1 MSKNRNNRR
10 EWTDDKVST
19 EDIGSVEEELGL
31 TGEETKVTV
40 TSLEEGEKVTPS
52 PLDGVEL
59 IDAKINSVNDEEGTQ
74 VNDKDLN
81 QLQDTET
88 KTTETKEELGEVS
101 VEVGSLDDFY
111 KALFRLENKNVNGI
125 QELLNSLVLKD
136 AADKLFVA
144 ELKDIVRFLIA
155 NDLTNTNKAN
165 QRLNSLI
172 LRILESK
179 DTLKF
184 NIINKLFEIDNKVF
198 EPSYLIRTIEFTR
211 DLTTLLNYGQLI
223 TIIEVLANPETRV
236 KNKSLVPNLTNLK
249 LKEEPLNFLKSYYK
263 L

>member
-1 MSKNRNNRR
+1 MSKNKNNRR

-31 TGEETKVTV
+31 TGEETKDT
-40 TSLEEGEKVTPS
+40 L
-52 PLDGVEL
+52 LDGVEE
-59 IDAKINSVNDEEGTQ
+59 APVKEELETQ
-74 VNDKDLN
+74 TELPVE
-81 QLQDTET
+81 TET
-88 KTTETKEELGEVS
+88 ETTETETKEELGEVS

-211 DLTTLLNYGQLI
+211 DLTTVLNYGQLI

-249 LKEEPLNFLKSYYK
+249 LKEEALNFLKSYYK

>member
-31 TGEETKVTV
+31 TGEETKDT
-40 TSLEEGEKVTPS
+40 L
-52 PLDGVEL
+52 LDGVEE
-59 IDAKINSVNDEEGTQ
+59 APVKEELETQ
-74 VNDKDLN
+74 TELPVE
-81 QLQDTET
+81 TET
-88 KTTETKEELGEVS
+88 KTTETETTETKTTETETKEELGEVS

-249 LKEEPLNFLKSYYK
+249 LKEEALNFLKSYYK

>member
-10 EWTDDKVST
+10 EWADDKVST

-31 TGEETKVTV
+31 TGEETKDT
-40 TSLEEGEKVTPS
+40 L
-52 PLDGVEL
+52 LDGVEE
-59 IDAKINSVNDEEGTQ
+59 APVKEELETQ
-74 VNDKDLN
+74 TELPVE
-81 QLQDTET
+81 TET
-88 KTTETKEELGEVS
+88 KTTETETTETETKEELGEVS

-211 DLTTLLNYGQLI
+211 DLTTVLNYGQLI

-249 LKEEPLNFLKSYYK
+249 LKEEALNFLKSYYK

>member
-31 TGEETKVTV
+31 TGEETKDT
-40 TSLEEGEKVTPS
+40 L
-52 PLDGVEL
+52 LDGVEE
-59 IDAKINSVNDEEGTQ
+59 APVKEELETQ
-74 VNDKDLN
+74 TELPVE
-81 QLQDTET
+81 TET
-88 KTTETKEELGEVS
+88 ETTETETKEELGEVS
-101 VEVGSLDDFY
+101 IEAGSLDDFY

>member
-31 TGEETKVTV
+31 TGEETKDT
-40 TSLEEGEKVTPS
+40 L
-52 PLDGVEL
+52 LDGVEE
-59 IDAKINSVNDEEGTQ
+59 APVKEELETQ
-74 VNDKDLN
+74 TELPVE
-81 QLQDTET
+81 TET
-88 KTTETKEELGEVS
+88 ETTETETKEELGEVS
-101 VEVGSLDDFY
+101 VEAGSLDDFY

-211 DLTTLLNYGQLI
+211 DLTTVLNYGQLI

-249 LKEEPLNFLKSYYK
+249 LKEEALNFLKSYYK

>member
-31 TGEETKVTV
+31 TGEETEDTI
-40 TSLEEGEKVTPS
+40 
-52 PLDGVEL
+52 LDGVEETPV
-59 IDAKINSVNDEEGTQ
+59 KEELETQ
-74 VNDKDLN
+74 TETQTELPVE
-81 QLQDTET
+81 TET

-101 VEVGSLDDFY
+101 VEAGSLDDFY

-211 DLTTLLNYGQLI
+211 DLTTVLNYGQLI

-249 LKEEPLNFLKSYYK
+249 LKEEALNFLKSYYK

>member
-31 TGEETKVTV
+31 TGEETKVIV
-40 TSLEEGEKVTPS
+40 TSLEEGEGTTTK

-59 IDAKINSVNDEEGTQ
+59 IDAKINSTIDEEDTQ
-74 VNDKDLN
+74 DVGGDLN
-81 QLQDTET
+81 PQDEGET
-88 KTTETKEELGEVS
+88 KEVS
-101 VEVGSLDDFY
+101 VEAGSLDDFY

-211 DLTTLLNYGQLI
+211 DLTTVLNYGQLI

-249 LKEEPLNFLKSYYK
+249 LKEEALNFLKSYYK

>member
-10 EWTDDKVST
+10 EWADDKVST

-31 TGEETKVTV
+31 TGEETKDT
-40 TSLEEGEKVTPS
+40 L
-52 PLDGVEL
+52 LDGVEE
-59 IDAKINSVNDEEGTQ
+59 APVKEELETQ
-74 VNDKDLN
+74 
-81 QLQDTET
+81 TELPVET
-88 KTTETKEELGEVS
+88 ETETKEELGEVS
-101 VEVGSLDDFY
+101 IEAGSLDDFY

-211 DLTTLLNYGQLI
+211 DLTTVLNYGQLI

-249 LKEEPLNFLKSYYK
+249 LKEEALNFLKSYYK

>member
-10 EWTDDKVST
+10 EWADDKVST

-31 TGEETKVTV
+31 TGEEPKDT
-40 TSLEEGEKVTPS
+40 L
-52 PLDGVEL
+52 LDGVEE
-59 IDAKINSVNDEEGTQ
+59 APVKEELETQ
-74 VNDKDLN
+74 TELPVE
-81 QLQDTET
+81 TET
-88 KTTETKEELGEVS
+88 ETTETETKEELGEVS
-101 VEVGSLDDFY
+101 IEAGSLDDFY

-211 DLTTLLNYGQLI
+211 DLTTVLNYGQLI

-249 LKEEPLNFLKSYYK
+249 LKEEALNFLKSYYK

>member
-10 EWTDDKVST
+10 EWADDKVST
-19 EDIGSVEEELGL
+19 EDIGSLEEELGL
-31 TGEETKVTV
+31 TGEETKDT
-40 TSLEEGEKVTPS
+40 L
-52 PLDGVEL
+52 LDGVEE
-59 IDAKINSVNDEEGTQ
+59 APVKEELGTQ
-74 VNDKDLN
+74 TELPVE
-81 QLQDTET
+81 TET
-88 KTTETKEELGEVS
+88 ETTETETKEELGEVS

-223 TIIEVLANPETRV
+223 TIIEVLANPETRA

-249 LKEEPLNFLKSYYK
+249 LKEEALNFLKSYR
-263 L
+263 

>member
-31 TGEETKVTV
+31 TGEEPKDTLLDSVEEAPVKEE
-40 TSLEEGEKVTPS
+40 LETQT
-52 PLDGVEL
+52 EL
-59 IDAKINSVNDEEGTQ
+59 PV
-74 VNDKDLN
+74 
-81 QLQDTET
+81 ET
-88 KTTETKEELGEVS
+88 KTTETETKEESGEVS

-249 LKEEPLNFLKSYYK
+249 LKEEALNFLKSYYK

>member
-10 EWTDDKVST
+10 EWSDDKVST

-31 TGEETKVTV
+31 TGEETEDTI
-40 TSLEEGEKVTPS
+40 
-52 PLDGVEL
+52 LDGVEETPV
-59 IDAKINSVNDEEGTQ
+59 KEELETQ
-74 VNDKDLN
+74 TETQTELPVE
-81 QLQDTET
+81 TET
-88 KTTETKEELGEVS
+88 KTETKEELGEVS

-211 DLTTLLNYGQLI
+211 DLTTVLNYGQLI

-249 LKEEPLNFLKSYYK
+249 LKEEALNFLKSYYK

>member
-31 TGEETKVTV
+31 TGEETKDT
-40 TSLEEGEKVTPS
+40 L
-52 PLDGVEL
+52 LDGVEE
-59 IDAKINSVNDEEGTQ
+59 APVKEELETQ
-74 VNDKDLN
+74 TELPVETETKT
-81 QLQDTET
+81 TET

-211 DLTTLLNYGQLI
+211 DLTTVLNYGQLI

-249 LKEEPLNFLKSYYK
+249 LKEEALNFLKSYYK

>member
-31 TGEETKVTV
+31 TGEEPKDT
-40 TSLEEGEKVTPS
+40 L
-52 PLDGVEL
+52 LDGVEE
-59 IDAKINSVNDEEGTQ
+59 APVKEELETQ
-74 VNDKDLN
+74 TELPVE
-81 QLQDTET
+81 TET
-88 KTTETKEELGEVS
+88 KTTETETKEELGEVS

-249 LKEEPLNFLKSYYK
+249 LKEEALNFLKSYYK

>member
-31 TGEETKVTV
+31 TGEETKDT
-40 TSLEEGEKVTPS
+40 L
-52 PLDGVEL
+52 LDGVEE
-59 IDAKINSVNDEEGTQ
+59 APVKEELETQ
-74 VNDKDLN
+74 TELPVE
-81 QLQDTET
+81 TET
-88 KTTETKEELGEVS
+88 ETTETETKEELGEVS
-101 VEVGSLDDFY
+101 IEAGSLDDFY

-172 LRILESK
+172 LRILEFK

-211 DLTTLLNYGQLI
+211 DLTTVLNYGQLI

>member
-10 EWTDDKVST
+10 EWADDKVST

-31 TGEETKVTV
+31 TGEETKDT
-40 TSLEEGEKVTPS
+40 L
-52 PLDGVEL
+52 LDGVEE
-59 IDAKINSVNDEEGTQ
+59 APVKEELETQ
-74 VNDKDLN
+74 TELPVE
-81 QLQDTET
+81 TET
-88 KTTETKEELGEVS
+88 KTTETETTETETKEELGEVS
-101 VEVGSLDDFY
+101 IEAGSLDDFY

-172 LRILESK
+172 LRILEFK

-211 DLTTLLNYGQLI
+211 DLTTVLNYGQLI

-249 LKEEPLNFLKSYYK
+249 LKEEALNFLKSYYK

>member
-10 EWTDDKVST
+10 EWADDKVST

-31 TGEETKVTV
+31 TGEETEDTI
-40 TSLEEGEKVTPS
+40 
-52 PLDGVEL
+52 LDGVEETPV
-59 IDAKINSVNDEEGTQ
+59 KEELETQ
-74 VNDKDLN
+74 TETQTELPVE
-81 QLQDTET
+81 TET
-88 KTTETKEELGEVS
+88 KTETKEELGEVS

-211 DLTTLLNYGQLI
+211 DLTTVLNYGQLI

-249 LKEEPLNFLKSYYK
+249 LKEEALNFLKSYYK

>member
-31 TGEETKVTV
+31 TGEETKDT
-40 TSLEEGEKVTPS
+40 L
-52 PLDGVEL
+52 LDGVEE
-59 IDAKINSVNDEEGTQ
+59 APVKEELETQ
-74 VNDKDLN
+74 
-81 QLQDTET
+81 TET
-88 KTTETKEELGEVS
+88 QTELPVETETKEELGEVS
-101 VEVGSLDDFY
+101 VEAGSLDDFY

-211 DLTTLLNYGQLI
+211 DLTTVLNYGQLI

-249 LKEEPLNFLKSYYK
+249 LKEEALNFLKSYYK

>member
-10 EWTDDKVST
+10 EWADDKVST

-31 TGEETKVTV
+31 TGEETKDT
-40 TSLEEGEKVTPS
+40 L
-52 PLDGVEL
+52 LDGVEE
-59 IDAKINSVNDEEGTQ
+59 APVKEELETQ
-74 VNDKDLN
+74 TELPVE
-81 QLQDTET
+81 TET
-88 KTTETKEELGEVS
+88 KTTETETKEELGEVS

-211 DLTTLLNYGQLI
+211 DLTTVLNYGQLI

-249 LKEEPLNFLKSYYK
+249 LKEEALNFLKSYYK

>member
-31 TGEETKVTV
+31 TGEETKDT
-40 TSLEEGEKVTPS
+40 L
-52 PLDGVEL
+52 LDGVEE
-59 IDAKINSVNDEEGTQ
+59 APVKEELETQ
-74 VNDKDLN
+74 TETQTELPVE
-81 QLQDTET
+81 TET
-88 KTTETKEELGEVS
+88 KTETKEELGEVS
-101 VEVGSLDDFY
+101 VEAGSLDDFY

-211 DLTTLLNYGQLI
+211 DLTTVLNYGQLI

-249 LKEEPLNFLKSYYK
+249 LKEEALNFLKSYYK

>member
-10 EWTDDKVST
+10 EWADDKVST

-31 TGEETKVTV
+31 TGEETEDTI
-40 TSLEEGEKVTPS
+40 
-52 PLDGVEL
+52 LDGVEETPV
-59 IDAKINSVNDEEGTQ
+59 KEELETQ
-74 VNDKDLN
+74 
-81 QLQDTET
+81 TET
-88 KTTETKEELGEVS
+88 QTELPVETETKEESGEVS

-249 LKEEPLNFLKSYYK
+249 LKEEALNFLKSYYK

>member
-10 EWTDDKVST
+10 EWADDKVST

-31 TGEETKVTV
+31 TGEETKDT
-40 TSLEEGEKVTPS
+40 L
-52 PLDGVEL
+52 LDGVEE
-59 IDAKINSVNDEEGTQ
+59 APVKEELETQ
-74 VNDKDLN
+74 TELPVE
-81 QLQDTET
+81 TET
-88 KTTETKEELGEVS
+88 KTTETETTETETKEELGEVS
-101 VEVGSLDDFY
+101 IEAGSLDDFY

-211 DLTTLLNYGQLI
+211 DLTTVLNYGQLI

-249 LKEEPLNFLKSYYK
+249 
-263 L
+263 

>member
-1 MSKNRNNRR
+1 MSKNRNNRH
-10 EWTDDKVST
+10 EWTGDKVST

-31 TGEETKVTV
+31 TGEETKDT
-40 TSLEEGEKVTPS
+40 L
-52 PLDGVEL
+52 LDGVEE
-59 IDAKINSVNDEEGTQ
+59 APVKEELETQ
-74 VNDKDLN
+74 TELPVE
-81 QLQDTET
+81 TET
-88 KTTETKEELGEVS
+88 ETTETETKEESGEVS

-249 LKEEPLNFLKSYYK
+249 LKEEALNFLKSYYK

>member
-10 EWTDDKVST
+10 EWADDKVST

-31 TGEETKVTV
+31 TGEEPKDT
-40 TSLEEGEKVTPS
+40 L
-52 PLDGVEL
+52 LDGVEE
-59 IDAKINSVNDEEGTQ
+59 APVKEELETQ
-74 VNDKDLN
+74 TELPVE
-81 QLQDTET
+81 TET
-88 KTTETKEELGEVS
+88 KTTETETKEESGEVS

-172 LRILESK
+172 LRVLESK

-249 LKEEPLNFLKSYYK
+249 LKEEALNFLKSYYK

>member
-31 TGEETKVTV
+31 TGEETEDTI
-40 TSLEEGEKVTPS
+40 
-52 PLDGVEL
+52 LDGVEETPV
-59 IDAKINSVNDEEGTQ
+59 KEELETQ
-74 VNDKDLN
+74 TELPVE
-81 QLQDTET
+81 TET
-88 KTTETKEELGEVS
+88 KTETKEELGEVS
-101 VEVGSLDDFY
+101 VEAGSLDDFY

>member
-10 EWTDDKVST
+10 EWADDKVST

-31 TGEETKVTV
+31 TGEETKDT
-40 TSLEEGEKVTPS
+40 L
-52 PLDGVEL
+52 LDGVEE
-59 IDAKINSVNDEEGTQ
+59 APVKEELETQ
-74 VNDKDLN
+74 TELPVEA
-81 QLQDTET
+81 ET
-88 KTTETKEELGEVS
+88 KTTETETKEELGEVS

-249 LKEEPLNFLKSYYK
+249 LKEESLNFLKSYYK

>member
-31 TGEETKVTV
+31 TGEEPKDT
-40 TSLEEGEKVTPS
+40 L
-52 PLDGVEL
+52 LDGVEE
-59 IDAKINSVNDEEGTQ
+59 APVKEELETQ
-74 VNDKDLN
+74 TELPVE
-81 QLQDTET
+81 TET
-88 KTTETKEELGEVS
+88 ETTETETKEELGEVS

-249 LKEEPLNFLKSYYK
+249 LKEEALNFLKSYYK

>member
-10 EWTDDKVST
+10 EWADDKVST

-31 TGEETKVTV
+31 TGEETKDT
-40 TSLEEGEKVTPS
+40 L
-52 PLDGVEL
+52 LDGVEE
-59 IDAKINSVNDEEGTQ
+59 APVKEELETQ
-74 VNDKDLN
+74 TELPVE
-81 QLQDTET
+81 TET
-88 KTTETKEELGEVS
+88 KTETKEELGEVS

-249 LKEEPLNFLKSYYK
+249 LKEEALNFLKSYYK

>member
-10 EWTDDKVST
+10 EWADDKVST

-31 TGEETKVTV
+31 TGEETKDT
-40 TSLEEGEKVTPS
+40 L
-52 PLDGVEL
+52 LDGVEE
-59 IDAKINSVNDEEGTQ
+59 APVKEELETQ
-74 VNDKDLN
+74 TELPVE
-81 QLQDTET
+81 TET
-88 KTTETKEELGEVS
+88 KTTETETKEESGEVS

-211 DLTTLLNYGQLI
+211 DLTTVLNYGQLI

-249 LKEEPLNFLKSYYK
+249 LKEEALNFLKSYYK

>member
-10 EWTDDKVST
+10 EWADDKVST

-31 TGEETKVTV
+31 TGEEPKDT
-40 TSLEEGEKVTPS
+40 L
-52 PLDGVEL
+52 LDGVEE
-59 IDAKINSVNDEEGTQ
+59 APVKEELETQ
-74 VNDKDLN
+74 TELPVE
-81 QLQDTET
+81 TET
-88 KTTETKEELGEVS
+88 KTTETETKEELGEVS

-249 LKEEPLNFLKSYYK
+249 LKEEALNFLKSYYK

>member
-10 EWTDDKVST
+10 EWADDKVST

-31 TGEETKVTV
+31 TGEETKDT
-40 TSLEEGEKVTPS
+40 L
-52 PLDGVEL
+52 LDGVEE
-59 IDAKINSVNDEEGTQ
+59 APVKEELETQ
-74 VNDKDLN
+74 TELPVE
-81 QLQDTET
+81 TET
-88 KTTETKEELGEVS
+88 KTTETETKEELGEVS

-249 LKEEPLNFLKSYYK
+249 LKEEALNFLKSYYK

>member
-31 TGEETKVTV
+31 TGEETKDI
-40 TSLEEGEKVTPS
+40 L
-52 PLDGVEL
+52 LDGVEE
-59 IDAKINSVNDEEGTQ
+59 APVKEELETQ
-74 VNDKDLN
+74 TELPVE
-81 QLQDTET
+81 TET
-88 KTTETKEELGEVS
+88 KTTETETTETETKEELGEVS
-101 VEVGSLDDFY
+101 IEAGSLDDFY

>member
-31 TGEETKVTV
+31 TGEETEDT
-40 TSLEEGEKVTPS
+40 L
-52 PLDGVEL
+52 LDGVEETPV
-59 IDAKINSVNDEEGTQ
+59 KEELETQ
-74 VNDKDLN
+74 
-81 QLQDTET
+81 TET
-88 KTTETKEELGEVS
+88 QTELPVETETKEELGEVS
-101 VEVGSLDDFY
+101 VEAGSLDDFY

-211 DLTTLLNYGQLI
+211 DLTTVLNYGQLI

-249 LKEEPLNFLKSYYK
+249 LKEEALNFLKSYYK

>member
-10 EWTDDKVST
+10 EWSDDKVST

-31 TGEETKVTV
+31 TGEETEDTI
-40 TSLEEGEKVTPS
+40 
-52 PLDGVEL
+52 LDGVEETPV
-59 IDAKINSVNDEEGTQ
+59 KEELETQ
-74 VNDKDLN
+74 TETQTELPVE
-81 QLQDTET
+81 TET
-88 KTTETKEELGEVS
+88 KTETKEELGEVS

>member
-31 TGEETKVTV
+31 TGEETKDT
-40 TSLEEGEKVTPS
+40 L
-52 PLDGVEL
+52 LDGVEE
-59 IDAKINSVNDEEGTQ
+59 APVKEELETQ
-74 VNDKDLN
+74 TELPVE
-81 QLQDTET
+81 TET
-88 KTTETKEELGEVS
+88 KTTETETKEELGEVS
-101 VEVGSLDDFY
+101 IEAGSLDDFY

>member
-31 TGEETKVTV
+31 TGEEPKDA
-40 TSLEEGEKVTPS
+40 L
-52 PLDGVEL
+52 LDGVEE
-59 IDAKINSVNDEEGTQ
+59 APVKEELETQ
-74 VNDKDLN
+74 TELPVE
-81 QLQDTET
+81 TET
-88 KTTETKEELGEVS
+88 KTTETETKEELGEVS

-249 LKEEPLNFLKSYYK
+249 LKEEALNFLKSYYK

>member
-31 TGEETKVTV
+31 TGEETKDI
-40 TSLEEGEKVTPS
+40 L
-52 PLDGVEL
+52 LDGVEE
-59 IDAKINSVNDEEGTQ
+59 APVKEELETQ
-74 VNDKDLN
+74 TELPVE
-81 QLQDTET
+81 TET
-88 KTTETKEELGEVS
+88 KTTETETTETTETETKEELGEVS
-101 VEVGSLDDFY
+101 IEAGSLDDFY

>member
-10 EWTDDKVST
+10 EWADDKVST

-31 TGEETKVTV
+31 TGEEIKDT
-40 TSLEEGEKVTPS
+40 L
-52 PLDGVEL
+52 LDGVEE
-59 IDAKINSVNDEEGTQ
+59 APVKEELETQ
-74 VNDKDLN
+74 TELPVE
-81 QLQDTET
+81 TET
-88 KTTETKEELGEVS
+88 KTTETETKEELGEVS

-211 DLTTLLNYGQLI
+211 DLTTVLNYGQLI

-249 LKEEPLNFLKSYYK
+249 LKEEALNFLKSYYK

>member
-31 TGEETKVTV
+31 TGEEPKDT
-40 TSLEEGEKVTPS
+40 L
-52 PLDGVEL
+52 LDGVEE
-59 IDAKINSVNDEEGTQ
+59 APVKEELETQ
-74 VNDKDLN
+74 TELPVE
-81 QLQDTET
+81 TET
-88 KTTETKEELGEVS
+88 KTTETETTETETKEELGEVS
-101 VEVGSLDDFY
+101 IEAGSLDDFY

-211 DLTTLLNYGQLI
+211 DLTTVLNYGQLI

-249 LKEEPLNFLKSYYK
+249 LKEEALNFLKSYYK
-263 L
+263 V